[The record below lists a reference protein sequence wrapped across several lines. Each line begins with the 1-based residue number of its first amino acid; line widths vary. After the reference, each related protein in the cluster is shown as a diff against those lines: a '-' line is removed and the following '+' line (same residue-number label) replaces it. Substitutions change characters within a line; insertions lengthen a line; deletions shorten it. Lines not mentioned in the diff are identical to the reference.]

1 MCTLILQN
9 FIDVKIELVPAGL
22 VNAPLFVKLKKKNSN
37 IQIGQLRSVP
47 RNTSHLVE
55 SARQSPPKNK
65 HQELW
70 MLTKLWKRGKKSAR
84 LSRTLGNAEPVVT
97 SERRFR
103 GSCEEGR
110 EFGTIRPLYL
120 SSGRRRKSK
129 KNGNDGEASGRE
141 TREGTT
147 RDTIG
152 NLCFTLWHLAPIV
165 CLIAISLLQLA
176 IVSLMSI
183 P

>member
-1 MCTLILQN
+1 MKNVYLILQN
-9 FIDVKIELVPAGL
+9 FVDVKIESVPAGL

-55 SARQSPPKNK
+55 SARQSPVKNK
-65 HQELW
+65 HQELR
-70 MLTKLWKRGKKSAR
+70 MLTKLWKRRKKSAR

-103 GSCEEGR
+103 RSCEEGR

-129 KNGNDGEASGRE
+129 KNERRND
-141 TREGTT
+141 EGHHWQPVFYFIAFSP
-147 RDTIG
+147 D
-152 NLCFTLWHLAPIV
+152 
-165 CLIAISLLQLA
+165 CLSYCY
-176 IVSLMSI
+176 
-183 P
+183 